1 MNVLQI
7 SDLHF
12 GPRHWEGDDA
22 KLLDKINSYN
32 ADIVINTGD
41 STSDGLESEFQDAG
55 QFLKSITCENVIS
68 IIGNH
73 DKRNMRSHEYFRQYI
88 YNNEIIEPSRPE
100 LTIKKKLFLDRGITK
115 IKNNFTDLNYI
126 KTLTIDDMTVLI
138 VCIDSNQLSMDEGFV
153 EEELLRKISKK
164 IGRMKYD
171 TSMILIHHSILATD
185 EGPLINSMLLTDF
198 VRAHKIKHVFCGHTH
213 QLDLRKST
221 DLYFDYSFNQYMCG
235 SLSSCNH
242 RDDDNMFLFYENW
255 GTSEMRIYLIRIFF
269 DGDSVSFN
277 EELVLGTLDNKMQI
291 V

>member
-1 MNVLQI
+1 MNVLHI

-41 STSDGLESEFQDAG
+41 STSDGLESEYQEAG
-55 QFLKSITCENVIS
+55 QFFKNITCENVIS

-88 YNNEIIEPSRPE
+88 YNNDIIEPSRPE
-100 LTIKKKLFLDRGITK
+100 LTIKKDLFLRRDITK
-115 IKNNFTDLNYI
+115 IKNNFTDLNYV
-126 KTLTIDDMTVLI
+126 KTLTIDDVTVLI
-138 VCIDSNQLSMDEGFV
+138 ICIDSNQLSVDEGFV
-153 EEELLRKISKK
+153 EEEVLRKISKK

-171 TSMILIHHSILATD
+171 KSMILIHHSILATD
-185 EGPLINSMLLTDF
+185 EGPLQNSMLLIDF
-198 VRAHKIKHVFCGHTH
+198 VRENKIEHVFCGHTH

-221 DLYFDYSFNQYMCG
+221 DLYFNNSFNQYMCG
-235 SLSSCNH
+235 TLSSCNH

-255 GTSEMRIYLIRIFF
+255 GTPEMRIYLIRILF
-269 DGDSVSFN
+269 DGDSVNFN
-277 EELVLGTLDNKMQI
+277 EELVFGNPDTKIQI